1 MHVNLAVGS
10 IDEFCWNTQKLL
22 RLLTFGLPCVDCVA
36 ASQLNTHMR
45 LSKSPG
51 SFKWLSK
58 KVTGTIGCFVA
69 CYSGNHQKIISIQ
82 PWNGDDSASLYV
94 SALHMR
100 CPLKEISE
108 HLWCGIVESIYHG
121 YSWILLFVRNSEIAN
136 WEVGRLGDALGCT
149 PSVVLLHTVGLTS
162 CILLV
167 WVSETWQN
175 TSGPSTQ
182 LHPCVFWRRDFL
194 STKTT
199 ADAQWLGHD
208 GVTNLM
214 GRTLDIYT
222 YI

>member
-10 IDEFCWNTQKLL
+10 IDEFCWNTHKPL

-58 KVTGTIGCFVA
+58 KVTGTVGCFVA
-69 CYSGNHQKIISIQ
+69 CYSGNNQKIISIQ

-167 WVSETWQN
+167 
-175 TSGPSTQ
+175 
-182 LHPCVFWRRDFL
+182 
-194 STKTT
+194 
-199 ADAQWLGHD
+199 
-208 GVTNLM
+208 
-214 GRTLDIYT
+214 
-222 YI
+222 